1 MSLLIKVVLKMLIT
15 EHQLS
20 EKELQLQQKD
30 REVQTLQK
38 ELEISKSEL
47 NHLQG
52 QIAAERKRA
61 EKQILS
67 LKEAMKMQKMQLER
81 KLQVS
86 PG

>member
-1 MSLLIKVVLKMLIT
+1 MFIT

-30 REVQTLQK
+30 REILCLQK
-38 ELEISKSEL
+38 ELEVSMSEL
-47 NHLQG
+47 KQLQG
-52 QIAAERKRA
+52 QIVSERREA

-67 LKEAMKMQKMQLER
+67 LRETQKMHRMEHES

-86 PG
+86 PC